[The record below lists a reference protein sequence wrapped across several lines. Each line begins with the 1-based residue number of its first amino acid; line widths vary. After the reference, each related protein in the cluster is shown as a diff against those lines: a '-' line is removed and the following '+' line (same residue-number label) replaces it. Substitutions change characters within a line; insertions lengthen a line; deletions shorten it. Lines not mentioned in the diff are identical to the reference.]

1 MTSSQV
7 TAIRDVPTLEGE
19 VSEEEWEAR
28 VDLAA
33 CYRLAHSHGWN
44 RNIYNHTSHRVPGE
58 ADMFL
63 IKPHVLLWDEIRASN
78 LIQVNVHGEL
88 DERAGVNRP
97 GYVLHSAIL
106 RARPDVNAVVHI
118 HEEASIA
125 VSTMKDGLLPL
136 TQEAIFLYG
145 RVAYHEYSG
154 ITEDAAERAA
164 LVRNLGDKS
173 AMMMRSHGSVT
184 VGADMREAYRWT
196 EHLVNGSR
204 VQLQLMASDA
214 ELTMPSDE
222 ICRRTSEQYAAH
234 NRGRGLD
241 DWPAALREID
251 QIDPSYRT

>member
-7 TAIRDVPTLEGE
+7 TAVRDVPTLEGK
-19 VSEEEWEAR
+19 VSDEEWEAR

-58 ADMFL
+58 PDMFL
-63 IKPHVLLWDEIRASN
+63 IKPHVLLWDEITASN
-78 LIQVNVHGEL
+78 LIKVNMHGEL

-154 ITEDAAERAA
+154 ITEDAEERAA
-164 LVRNLGDKS
+164 LVRNLGSKS

-204 VQLQLMASDA
+204 AQLQLMASDT
-214 ELTMPSDE
+214 ELAMPSDE
-222 ICRRTSEQYAAH
+222 ICRRTSEQYVAH

-241 DWPAALREID
+241 DWPAALREMD
-251 QIDPSYRT
+251 KIDPSYRT

>member
-1 MTSSQV
+1 MTNIKVSD
-7 TAIRDVPTLEGE
+7 IRDAPPLNDK
-19 VSEEEWEAR
+19 VSPEEWEAR

-33 CYRLAHSHGWN
+33 CYRLAQNHGWN
-44 RNIYNHTSHRVPGE
+44 RNIYNHVSHRVPGE
-58 ADMFL
+58 PDMFL
-63 IKPHVLLWDEIRASN
+63 IKPHVLLWDEITASN
-78 LIQVNVHGEL
+78 LIKVNMHGEL

-118 HEEASIA
+118 HEEASVA

-154 ITEDAAERAA
+154 ITEDAEERAA
-164 LVRNLGDKS
+164 LIQNLGKKS

-214 ELTMPSDE
+214 ELVRPSDE
-222 ICRRTSEQYAAH
+222 ICRRTSEQYASH
-234 NRGRGLD
+234 NQGRGLD
-241 DWPAALREID
+241 DWPAALRELD
-251 QIDPSYRT
+251 KIDPSYRT

>member
-7 TAIRDVPTLEGE
+7 TVIRDVPSLKGK
-19 VSEEEWEAR
+19 VSDEEWEAR

-33 CYRLAHSHGWN
+33 CYRLAHNHGWN
-44 RNIYNHTSHRVPGE
+44 RNIYNHNSHRVPGE
-58 ADMFL
+58 PDMFL
-63 IKPHVLLWDEIRASN
+63 IKPHVLLWDEITASN
-78 LIQVNVHGEL
+78 LIKVDMREEL

-97 GYVLHSAIL
+97 GFVLHSAIL
-106 RARPDVNAVVHI
+106 RARPDVDAVVHI
-118 HEEASIA
+118 HEQSSIA

-145 RVAYHEYSG
+145 RIAYHEYSG
-154 ITEDAAERAA
+154 ITEDAEERAA
-164 LVRNLGDKS
+164 LIQNLGDKS

-204 VQLQLMASDA
+204 VQLELMASDT
-214 ELTMPSDE
+214 ELIMPSDE

-241 DWPAALREID
+241 DWPAALREMD
-251 QIDPSYRT
+251 KIDPSYRN

>member
-7 TAIRDVPTLEGE
+7 TAVRDVPTLEGK
-19 VSEEEWEAR
+19 VSDEEWEAR

-58 ADMFL
+58 PDMFL
-63 IKPHVLLWDEIRASN
+63 IKPHVLLWDEITASN
-78 LIQVNVHGEL
+78 LIKVNMHGEL

-154 ITEDAAERAA
+154 ITEDAEERADG
-164 LVRNLGDKS
+164 RG
-173 AMMMRSHGSVT
+173 
-184 VGADMREAYRWT
+184 REAR
-196 EHLVNGSR
+196 
-204 VQLQLMASDA
+204 LQVDLAEEDA
-214 ELTMPSDE
+214 ELAQVDGAVPVQVHRPAKVGDRGVGAGTGGSVGAGRSARELAARDVLGDVR
-222 ICRRTSEQYAAH
+222 ICQLHALCRRRVALVVTLRSEIE
-234 NRGRGLD
+234 NV
-241 DWPAALREID
+241 P
-251 QIDPSYRT
+251 